1 MPLDNPALLPSG
13 VSFSPSSGLGFPASD
28 HLSSFSKH
36 SGTGHRQPLTMP
48 DSPSPASKCPQIREA
63 EKWGEKPPSAR
74 CPLLPPRQW
83 SEPLPKPLPSNGG
96 HLLTHHPPHLGRH
109 VVAELPFDRGLAR
122 LAGHEGPGHLHAR
135 TEGRA
140 ARAAS
145 LGQKR
150 GLGRPPGVQ
159 VRGPGFHS
167 PRGEG
172 LSLRDTQSRRSQA

>member
-1 MPLDNPALLPSG
+1 M
-13 VSFSPSSGLGFPASD
+13 SFSPSSGLGFPASD
-28 HLSSFSKH
+28 HLSPFSKH
-36 SGTGHRQPLTMP
+36 SGSGHRQPLTMP
-48 DSPSPASKCPQIREA
+48 DSPSPTSKCPQIREA
-63 EKWGEKPPSAR
+63 GNGARSPRLPAVPS
-74 CPLLPPRQW
+74 CPPRRR

-96 HLLTHHPPHLGRH
+96 HFLTHHPPHLGRH
-109 VVAELPFDRGLAR
+109 VVAELPFDRGLTR

-167 PRGEG
+167 PQGEG
-172 LSLRDTQSRRSQA
+172 LSLRDTQSWRSQA